1 MKRILSVLIIFLPW
15 SIRRLILIKI
25 WNFEIHP
32 SSRIG
37 LSYIYPSK
45 LRMLENSKI
54 GSFNVAINLDEVI
67 LKKNATISRF
77 NWITGFSTK
86 NKTKHF
92 MHQKHRSSK
101 LLLGQDSAVTKHH
114 HLDCTSEIRIGKF
127 SIIAGYQSQ
136 FLSHS
141 VDIIS
146 NRQHSEPILIG
157 DYCFVGTNCVILG
170 GSQLP
175 NNSVL
180 GAKSLLNKSF
190 ENKYTLYGGVP
201 ATDIS
206 KIPKESKFFTRKEG
220 FVY

>member
-1 MKRILSVLIIFLPW
+1 MKRILSLLIIFLPW
-15 SIRRLILIKI
+15 SIKRFILIKI

-45 LRMLENSKI
+45 LRMHQNSKI
-54 GSFNVAINLDEVI
+54 GSFNVAINLDEVV
-67 LKKNATISRF
+67 LKKNSSISRF

-86 NKTKHF
+86 KKTKHF
-92 MHQKHRSSK
+92 SHQKGRSSK
-101 LLLGQDSAVTKHH
+101 LLLGQDSAITKYH
-114 HLDCTSEIRIGKF
+114 HLDCTSVISVGKF

-136 FLSHS
+136 FLTHS
-141 VDIIS
+141 INLHS
-146 NRQHSEPILIG
+146 NRQHSEPIIIG

-190 ENKYTLYGGVP
+190 QNEYTLYGGVP
-201 ATDIS
+201 AADVS
-206 KIPKESKFFTRKEG
+206 KLPKESKFFTRKEG